1 MPGCKRR
8 RFAWL
13 SLAVLLFSAAL
24 SPACS
29 SLVPVYPPR
38 PAADPGDPIADP
50 SPTRVGFHV
59 TIGDDA
65 LRQVLEERFPLTGEG
80 TVSLL
85 GKDRRFTWKR
95 DPLALHYDRGRVG
108 VDLRLSVS
116 LEMPVSHVEF
126 PLDFRIWCE
135 PVISA
140 SYQARVQ
147 STDVTVSS
155 SDARIKLANA
165 AAGVTDK
172 IQKMALGELDGVSL
186 DLKPTVSDLYARV
199 ARPVA
204 LPLGDASGCAELG
217 VLGIEAGPTVLA
229 NGIEKDVAFVVAP
242 RVTLPC
248 SPVSDDPP
256 SLPPLANVATL
267 QSGPFTVEVPV
278 AARYEELAKAMSLA
292 FTDGK
297 LFFSQEY
304 PKLYLEKPEV
314 YASKDDLVLKLH
326 VAGAVRRF
334 FIESDIDGDIYFV
347 GRPAVED
354 NELRVR
360 DLEPT
365 IETKSVLL
373 KLKAALDGNGIRD
386 EARAALRL
394 DIGERL
400 RAVRDKLSTDLAF
413 ADGRGCLKAEA
424 SKIEVTRIDAHR
436 SYLRL
441 YVAVTGRASVYVP
454 CL

>member
-1 MPGCKRR
+1 
-8 RFAWL
+8 
-13 SLAVLLFSAAL
+13 
-24 SPACS
+24 
-29 SLVPVYPPR
+29 
-38 PAADPGDPIADP
+38 
-50 SPTRVGFHV
+50 V
-59 TIGDDA
+59 TIGGDA
-65 LRQVLEERFPLTGEG
+65 LRRELEERFPQTGEG
-80 TVSLL
+80 TVPLF
-85 GKDRRFTWKR
+85 GKDRKFTWKR
-95 DPLALHYDRGRVG
+95 DPVAVRFDRGRVG
-108 VDLRLSVS
+108 VDLHLSADVD
-116 LEMPVSHVEF
+116 MPVSHVEVPF
-126 PLDFRIWCE
+126 DFRIWCE

-140 SYQARVQ
+140 SYQARLQ

-155 SDARIKLANA
+155 NDTRVKVANVAASVTEKIEKAALA
-165 AAGVTDK
+165 
-172 IQKMALGELDGVSL
+172 ELDKVSF
-186 DLKPTVSDLYARV
+186 DLKPTLADLYQRV
-199 ARPVA
+199 ARPIP

-248 SPVSDDPP
+248 AAPIDVEP
-256 SLPPLANVATL
+256 SALPPLANVATL
-267 QSGPFTVEVPV
+267 QSGPFTVEVPI

-304 PKLYLEKPEV
+304 PELYMEMPEV
-314 YASKDDLVLKLH
+314 YASKDELVLKLH
-326 VAGAVRRF
+326 VAGPVHGF
-334 FIESDIDGDIYFV
+334 LVSSDIDGDIYFV
-347 GRPAVED
+347 GHPSVED

-373 KLKAALDGNGIRD
+373 KLKAALDGDSIRD

-394 DIGERL
+394 DIGERM

-413 ADGRGCLKAEA
+413 ADGKGCLKAEVN
-424 SKIEVTRIDAHR
+424 KIEVTRVVAHR
-436 SYLRL
+436 SYLRVL
-441 YVAVTGRASVYVP
+441 VAVTGHAAVYAP